1 MRAIGAVLA
10 AALVLGQAGSVAAQE
25 DSSGAALVERVG
37 SLNPGPDVV
46 RRVLEDPETFNHLLD
61 RLAGSGGAGWR
72 LLQDL
77 HVRFKTFEAADADTR
92 GLGFAYGFDK
102 VVQRQAFDTAGTA
115 YTGLDFHLQSAGN
128 VAFRSAI
135 NPRDF
140 LNTGA
145 TLALQRSRGGTT
157 ATTEAERRTLGQLEQ
172 KLALYETEAEIRAS
186 PEMRQYLEIV
196 APHLGTQ
203 LALEL
208 GASAKL
214 ESDQKFEQK
223 QYAYAAQLGLD
234 LKAWNRS
241 SALARWNLFD
251 WPAAILRYLAGT
263 DPRFTPRGSNIPTIR
278 LALARVDPSEND
290 GREALGV
297 TSSYTRF
304 NLEAAYRSLVAH
316 VGDGDFFLE
325 SDLRWYHEL
334 GAPSVIRTAG
344 LDEFTYF
351 AAALTSTQ
359 GPFVS
364 YSAGRLP
371 LDAASDQV
379 YELGW
384 KLDF

>member
-1 MRAIGAVLA
+1 MRGVGAALATALVVGSAGGA
-10 AALVLGQAGSVAAQE
+10 AAQDSTGAG
-25 DSSGAALVERVG
+25 LVERVG
-37 SLNPGPDVV
+37 AQHAGVDAV
-46 RRVLEDPETFNHLLD
+46 RRALEDPETFNHLLD
-61 RLAGSGGAGWR
+61 RLAGTGGSGWR

-77 HVRFKTFEAADADTR
+77 HVKFKTFETGDADTR
-92 GLGFAYGFDK
+92 GLGFSYGFDK
-102 VVQRQAFDTAGTA
+102 VVQQQAFDTAGTA

-128 VAFRSAI
+128 VAFKSAI

-157 ATTEAERRTLGQLEQ
+157 PTTPAEQRTIGKLEQ
-172 KLALYETEAEIRAS
+172 KLAQYATNEEIARS

-203 LALEL
+203 FALEL

-241 SALARWNLFD
+241 STLARWNLFD
-251 WPAAILRYLAGT
+251 WPAAILRFLSGT
-263 DPRFTPRGSNIPTIR
+263 DPRFTPRGSTIPTVR

-316 VGDGDFFLE
+316 VGDGDFFIE

-364 YSAGRLP
+364 YSTGRLP

-384 KLDF
+384 KFDF

>member
-1 MRAIGAVLA
+1 MALLMLTA
-10 AALVLGQAGSVAAQE
+10 AALSLSVARRTDAQ
-25 DSSGAALVERVG
+25 DSRGAALIGQVR
-37 SLNPGPDVV
+37 SLGAGLDGVK
-46 RRVLEDPETFNHLLD
+46 RALEDPETFNHLLD
-61 RLAGSGGAGWR
+61 RLAGSGGTGWR

-77 HVRFKTFEAADADTR
+77 HLKFKTFEAEDADAR
-92 GLGFAYGFDK
+92 GLGFSYGFDK
-102 VVQRQAFDTAGTA
+102 VVQQQVFDTAGTA
-115 YTGLDFHLQSAGN
+115 FTGLDFHLQASGN
-128 VAFRSAI
+128 VAFESAI

-140 LNTGA
+140 LNTGV

-157 ATTEAERRTLGQLEQ
+157 PTTQDEQRELGRLEVRLAQYTTEE
-172 KLALYETEAEIRAS
+172 EIARS
-186 PEMRQYLEIV
+186 PELRRYLEIV
-196 APHLGTQ
+196 VPHLGTQ
-203 LALEL
+203 FALEL

-214 ESDQKFEQK
+214 ESDQRFDQK

-263 DPRFTPRGSNIPTIR
+263 DPRFTPRGSTIPTVRFGI
-278 LALARVDPSEND
+278 ARVDPSVND

-297 TSSYTRF
+297 TSSFTRV
-304 NLEAAYRSLVAH
+304 NLEMAYRSLVAH
-316 VGDGDFFLE
+316 IANGDFFVE

-334 GAPSVIRTAG
+334 GAPTAIRGAG

-364 YSAGRLP
+364 YSTGRLP
-371 LDAASDQV
+371 LDAATDKV

-384 KLDF
+384 KFDF